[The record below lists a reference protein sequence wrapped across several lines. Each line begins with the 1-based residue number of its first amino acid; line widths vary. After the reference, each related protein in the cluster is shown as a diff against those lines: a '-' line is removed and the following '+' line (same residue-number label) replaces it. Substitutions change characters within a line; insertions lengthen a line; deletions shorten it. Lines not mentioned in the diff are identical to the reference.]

1 MARIKTTRNH
11 RRMQSA
17 ILRLTSKLPGRWSAM
32 ALTEALCADTRSTYG
47 GRNPYGLVSTTNCA
61 LLRLV
66 EMGYMER
73 KMETTDLGRV
83 RYTYAIT
90 SKGRV
95 AEKEFAK

>member
-11 RRMQSA
+11 RRMQTA

-32 ALTEALCADTRSTYG
+32 ALTEALCSDTKSTYG

-90 SKGRV
+90 AKGRV
-95 AEKEFAK
+95 AEKEFSK